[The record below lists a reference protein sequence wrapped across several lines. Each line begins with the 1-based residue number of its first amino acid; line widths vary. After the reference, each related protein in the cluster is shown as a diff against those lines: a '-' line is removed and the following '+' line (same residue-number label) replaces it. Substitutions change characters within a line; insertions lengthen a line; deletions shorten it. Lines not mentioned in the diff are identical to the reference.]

1 MGFRF
6 QVSGFRVQ
14 VSGFQGF
21 RFQGFRFQGF
31 RFQVNGSFFL
41 AKTFQVLKTWK
52 V

>member
-1 MGFRF
+1 MGFW
-6 QVSGFRVQ
+6 
-14 VSGFQGF
+14 FQGF
-21 RFQGFRFQGF
+21 RFQGFRVSGFQVSGFRVSGF

>member
-1 MGFRF
+1 VWEKEGFWFQGFWF
-6 QVSGFRVQ
+6 QVSGFRV
-14 VSGFQGF
+14 S
-21 RFQGFRFQGF
+21 GF